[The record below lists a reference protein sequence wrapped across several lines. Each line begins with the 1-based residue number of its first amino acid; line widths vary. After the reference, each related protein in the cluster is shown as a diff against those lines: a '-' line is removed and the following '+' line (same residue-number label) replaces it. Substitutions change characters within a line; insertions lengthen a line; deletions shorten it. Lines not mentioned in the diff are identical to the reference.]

1 MHAWVDIFLRGQKF
15 RDDGCGVARDGC
27 RKRAVLDC
35 IEDRSGF
42 LRNPFLACA
51 CPSNP
56 GRSYALNLGDYF
68 VFCIV
73 LVGGDMVALREV
85 VALPLD
91 GLNHRFV
98 DTDGFRVAELS
109 ANA

>member
-1 MHAWVDIFLRGQKF
+1 MASLAIHPLAPLSEVPLSSFLPIMITVTLNF
-15 RDDGCGVARDGC
+15 RPLFVT
-27 RKRAVLDC
+27 V
-35 IEDRSGF
+35 
-42 LRNPFLACA
+42 LACA

-56 GRSYALNLGDYF
+56 GRSRAPNLGDDF
-68 VFCIV
+68 VFCVV
-73 LVGGDMVALREV
+73 LVGGDVVALREV

-98 DTDGFRVAELS
+98 DADGFRVVELF

>member
-1 MHAWVDIFLRGQKF
+1 MGADIFTGPKF
-15 RDDGCGVARDGC
+15 RDDGCGEARYGC
-27 RKRAVLDC
+27 RKRAVPDC

-56 GRSYALNLGDYF
+56 GRSRALNLGDYF
-68 VFCIV
+68 VFCVV
-73 LVGGDMVALREV
+73 LMGGDMVTLREV

-98 DTDGFRVAELS
+98 YADGFHVAEFFS
-109 ANA
+109 NA